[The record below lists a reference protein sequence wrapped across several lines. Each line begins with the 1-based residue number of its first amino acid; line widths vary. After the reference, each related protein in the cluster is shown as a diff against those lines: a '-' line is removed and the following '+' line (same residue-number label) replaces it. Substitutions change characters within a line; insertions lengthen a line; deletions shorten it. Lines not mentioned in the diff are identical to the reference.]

1 MSKLRHPL
9 TFIIIF
15 LLDVT
20 AIIITALCPF
30 PTRPEFLVGFTFL
43 QIGHVFNFIYGYR
56 FWKVRHAYS
65 QSIPRDES
73 KPSPHGTLLIGI
85 ISFIL
90 SIVPL
95 TLKVVL
101 SPLLTSPPRYPEVIV
116 TLLHSLLILVPVIP
130 FTTSWMISTIRA
142 YSAAK
147 LYHVSSVCLAP
158 RKNHD
163 KPYRWDST
171 RDVEKERRALKFKQ
185 SEVRSLV
192 WRILKGEQELCE
204 RSLHL
209 PDALGKTSI
218 VCFTDT
224 SMPLSETVPLA
235 TSVIIPRT
243 FKPRSQRGSE
253 RKRDHGSQQN
263 QDETGEVMDLAD
275 QQKEGVF
282 LKVLPLVQTNV
293 STSLDDLQL
302 SPTLFTLPRPS
313 IYSQP
318 FNISITN
325 QTHNP
330 IPWGFTRLMEWKDED
345 ATKYQRS
352 LAPINIT
359 SLMLS
364 LYHPTLCGDPISDIL
379 LAPVNASRTENGQ
392 QHQLTPLFSVYTR
405 FGLVGSVDVSDTK
418 HDSSKG
424 SQERGHS
431 NQIYRPPD
439 LNSIQSQRTLYYSTA
454 KTKLNAVAKEAT
466 KRKFEE
472 ELMNDKEGLLLSLV
486 VRDKDAQKERKQRG
500 RLEQIARRKER
511 SRRQKRREKRKS
523 STDSDGDKT
532 DYHSSSSQK
541 SEKQSV
547 TSSTAVT
554 QTTASHLPI
563 EKEPLQLYSV
573 GTPFTILE
581 NCVEYFDGEE
591 IRPLDD
597 EQRKRIIS
605 TIIKMVKR
613 ENIEDPTEPK
623 RKKRHH
629 KNEKLRE
636 DSEESKTS
644 MTSDDSS
651 QDSLSLEHDLTE
663 EQRHN
668 LNTLFVGLSFTIID
682 ERYRAAFEMT
692 KEETERERRRTRR
705 ANFEN
710 HILGREK
717 EIRAEERKVEREE
730 MGYRPKTKPK
740 TSAPPM
746 KQKEADFRFY
756 DSEDAERD
764 AVAGSDFERRKKRVK
779 ERWWR
784 EEIVDE
790 DISDA
795 RWRRHKRAREFSES
809 EDSSDQFSDTTTDT
823 SSETDIAHKPEKRTL
838 SKHNTKGL
846 SAQNADS
853 SSSSSSSARRCC
865 HFRNKPIQDQPTS
878 IKKDLHYRTKIHTTK
893 KIVLVPSISLRV
905 PTVSSKFHTSFT
917 TPFVPNDTPDSGRA
931 SPSADVDEN
940 FGMEWLSM
948 GLLDVPFEVN
958 GQPDSNSTLR
968 NVLTTIRMKHTP
980 PHQHGETET
989 ESLASFGTKP
999 SITRSNTEPPTQP
1012 SVFSNKTHPTQFVVP
1027 SPHPGMNEVPTISP
1041 AYRSSIAQYRK
1052 TRSTSSHGRS
1062 SSRPVTPFNTASPK
1076 TQRKPGS
1083 LTRSEAI
1090 LYCQSQQVF
1099 LGFIA
1104 FQQFPIRSDVKGMVE
1119 RLEKCGIRFVLFSSD
1134 EDPRATQLGQDLGVY
1149 TDWNSCIPLSSTYAL
1164 LKPPPPPATR
1174 HSQSQMKIKK
1184 EGVMYDMDNLDSVVA
1199 STLPLHK
1206 LCVPSHS
1213 FGSARFPKSKN
1224 AVDPLRRNIRKQY
1237 RWADTLSTFFTQ
1249 TDLLHFTSSIPL
1261 SLASPF
1267 IPPKHRTMEQPSL
1280 STRRYIPFSSAI
1292 YTANSLAQTA
1302 TLTNFHCEEDL
1313 ESSIPKGIDA
1323 LKTHLVYKDDVPLRV
1338 QLFSSTNP
1346 MAVKEMISLYRSFGE
1361 NVTTFTPTPLFNEQA
1376 HFSLRFDKQWPLEA
1390 IPVIIPHQSLEE
1402 AEERDAKKIQ
1412 EKEKK
1417 REKKREAR
1425 DRYERERQEMRNQRL
1440 DQLKKIHRRK
1450 QYQQELRK
1458 QAKER
1463 KEWEMEPVPELE
1475 EQKGGK
1481 TSPSATDPKLTGQE
1495 SSSSTTQR
1503 QHLRRPHLGP
1513 RRQRGH
1519 PSYHPLSDSQPSLTA
1534 NMNPPSPEHSDSEP
1548 HSLVETDSFSSL
1560 STSTSSSSDE
1570 ESCHVEYFRAISRFP
1585 LSRALA
1591 SFRPVLGG
1599 GQHMGTS
1606 QVLVERKKSTR
1617 KTIKQRKSNKIQSV
1631 ETHSNN
1637 PSQQSIPLVKRSEIP
1652 PASMTVDVRGVRWE
1666 RIVHIFTEAKRLA
1679 RNSQSAFTFSTRSAL
1694 SLTLLNLVC
1703 AILGLPPII
1712 GPVQLAFHVL
1722 VTIPILSLVLV
1733 YSPIYRDQWKE
1744 HSDKRYPD
1752 KLPDLLANLAET
1764 KIQKQAS
1771 APPPHV
1777 ETPTKNALISLSNP
1791 PRAVEKDSLIAAV
1804 SESERFQSDTHTSG
1818 KSESDDQAAS
1828 SASSTEVVNITT
1840 WNHSGNLLA
1849 RTSASSGHLP
1859 NGSTLGINIGD
1870 GTWRDFSLSADSPS
1884 YPRGVLWTRKCF
1896 PFLYL
1901 NPYSIRSFI
1910 AFFIPLALV
1919 LLMDHAIML
1928 IYLIDSP
1935 TFTPPVFYQSSLNHN
1950 PPVTP
1955 TDGEVDAWE
1964 CVISLSQ
1971 SICSLLFS
1979 VFTCIYSAKFVFPTQ
1994 SFRTHLPWKN
2004 EYWPRAVIF
2013 CLIVHTV
2020 VSVVDTLLWFLLLF
2034 FTDLTAQPPSPF
2046 FTFRLPLLIPI
2057 IVSVL
2062 AIPAEI
2068 LLLFISKKK
2077 TAETFRKNQDLRK
2090 IFYETKLGA
2099 MSPGQF

>member
-1 MSKLRHPL
+1 M
-9 TFIIIF
+9 
-15 LLDVT
+15 
-20 AIIITALCPF
+20 
-30 PTRPEFLVGFTFL
+30 
-43 QIGHVFNFIYGYR
+43 
-56 FWKVRHAYS
+56 
-65 QSIPRDES
+65 
-73 KPSPHGTLLIGI
+73 
-85 ISFIL
+85 
-90 SIVPL
+90 
-95 TLKVVL
+95 
-101 SPLLTSPPRYPEVIV
+101 
-116 TLLHSLLILVPVIP
+116 
-130 FTTSWMISTIRA
+130 SWMTSIIRA

-147 LYHVSSVCLAP
+147 LYHVSAICLAP
-158 RKNHD
+158 RKNQD
-163 KPYRWDST
+163 KPYRWDSS
-171 RDVEKERRALKFKQ
+171 RDVEKERRALKFKPN
-185 SEVRSLV
+185 EVRSLV
-192 WRILKGEQELCE
+192 FRMLAGEQELCE

-243 FKPRSQRGSE
+243 FKPRSQRSSE
-253 RKRDHGSQQN
+253 RKRDHDPQQN
-263 QDETGEVMDLAD
+263 QDETGEVKDLAD

-313 IYSQP
+313 IYSPP
-318 FNISITN
+318 FNISIAN

-330 IPWGFTRLMEWKDED
+330 IPWGFTRLMDWKDED
-345 ATKYQRS
+345 ARKYQRS
-352 LAPINIT
+352 LAPMNIA

-379 LAPVNASRTENGQ
+379 LAPVNASGTEKGQ

-405 FGLVGSVDVSDTK
+405 FGLVGSVNVSESKKGTSKDDAEKTIEVDRTN
-418 HDSSKG
+418 HVILPHGSSLF
-424 SQERGHS
+424 HT
-431 NQIYRPPD
+431 PT
-439 LNSIQSQRTLYYSTA
+439 TLFYSTA
-454 KTKLNAVAKEAT
+454 QTKMNENVKEAT
-466 KRKFEE
+466 KLKFEE

-486 VRDKDAQKERKQRG
+486 VRPRATQTNDTQTSRKR
-500 RLEQIARRKER
+500 RNARKER
-511 SRRQKRREKRKS
+511 RAMTRKTKVKRKS
-523 STDSDGDKT
+523 SSDSDGDKT
-532 DYHSSSSQK
+532 DYHSSSSQQ
-541 SEKQSV
+541 SENKSV
-547 TSSTAVT
+547 TSSTAMT
-554 QTTASHLPI
+554 PTTPTSHFAREL
-563 EKEPLQLYSV
+563 EPLQLYSV

-605 TIIKMVKR
+605 TIIRIVKG
-613 ENIEDPTEPK
+613 ETIEDPTQPK
-623 RKKRHH
+623 KSKRRY
-629 KNEKLRE
+629 NSDDPRE
-636 DSEESKTS
+636 DSEESKS
-644 MTSDDSS
+644 SLPSVDSS
-651 QDSLSLEHDLTE
+651 HDSLSLEHDLTE

-668 LNTLFVGLSFTIID
+668 LNTLFVGLSFTTID

-692 KEETERERRRTRR
+692 KEEKERERRRTRR
-705 ANFEN
+705 ADFEN

-717 EIRAEERKVEREE
+717 EIRAEERKVVREE
-730 MGYRPKTKPK
+730 MGYRSKTKPK
-740 TSAPPM
+740 TPAPSK

-809 EDSSDQFSDTTTDT
+809 EDSSDRFSD
-823 SSETDIAHKPEKRTL
+823 SSNTEVRSKMDRTHQPEKRTPAKPHTKTNSNKQTRKAPP
-838 SKHNTKGL
+838 SKNL
-846 SAQNADS
+846 DS
-853 SSSSSSSARRCC
+853 SSSSSSSTRRCC
-865 HFRNKPIQDQPTS
+865 HHRSKPIQQPTP

-893 KIVLVPSISLRV
+893 KVVMVPSISLRV

-917 TPFVPNDTPDSGRA
+917 HSLLSTDQSESGRP
-931 SPSADVDEN
+931 SPSFGVDDTV
-940 FGMEWLSM
+940 GMEWLSK

-958 GQPDSNSTLR
+958 GQTDSYSTLR
-968 NVLTTIRMKHTP
+968 NVLTTIRMKQMSKLKYGGFDVDTGP
-980 PHQHGETET
+980 KMQSRPNPNRTVT
-989 ESLASFGTKP
+989 DPNTDSAS
-999 SITRSNTEPPTQP
+999 QY
-1012 SVFSNKTHPTQFVVP
+1012 SVFSHRTHSLQYIVP
-1027 SPHPGMNEVPTISP
+1027 SPVPGMNEGTPQTTQFRSP
-1041 AYRSSIAQYRK
+1041 MQSLKRGNQTSFHRPQKSSQA
-1052 TRSTSSHGRS
+1052 S
-1062 SSRPVTPFNTASPK
+1062 SSQHGSQPL
-1076 TQRKPGS
+1076 QRKSGS

-1164 LKPPPPPATR
+1164 LKTPGLPQKKTYQPPLR
-1174 HSQSQMKIKK
+1174 ERGDEK
-1184 EGVMYDMDNLDSVVA
+1184 VLYDMDNLDSVIA
-1199 STLPLHK
+1199 STLPLHR

-1213 FGSARFPKSKN
+1213 FGSTRFPKMNYNVNSRGQR
-1224 AVDPLRRNIRKQY
+1224 LRKQR

-1249 TDLLHFTSSIPL
+1249 TDLLHFESAIPL

-1267 IPPKHRTMEQPSL
+1267 IPPKQRTLQQPSL
-1280 STRRYIPFSSAI
+1280 STRRYIPFSSAL
-1292 YTANSLAQTA
+1292 YTANSLAQTTTVA
-1302 TLTNFHCEEDL
+1302 NFHCEEDL

-1390 IPVIIPHQSLEE
+1390 IPVIIPHLSLEE

-1425 DRYERERQEMRNQRL
+1425 EKLEHERQEMRDQRL
-1440 DQLKKIHRRK
+1440 DQLKKVQRRK
-1450 QYQQELRK
+1450 QYQQELLK
-1458 QAKER
+1458 QAKVR
-1463 KEWEMEPVPELE
+1463 KVREMEMSSNTEEFSQDQRRGHESSESNSSPESNHQRLPSDSTDRQNRNNEHVPQGRRRSHRPMSVTLSPLVAP
-1475 EQKGGK
+1475 QH
-1481 TSPSATDPKLTGQE
+1481 SPSRTGASRLKK
-1495 SSSSTTQR
+1495 SSSRVSR
-1503 QHLRRPHLGP
+1503 DS
-1513 RRQRGH
+1513 
-1519 PSYHPLSDSQPSLTA
+1519 PSSMRDNQD
-1534 NMNPPSPEHSDSEP
+1534 E
-1548 HSLVETDSFSSL
+1548 ETIFESDSFSSL

-1606 QVLVERKKSTR
+1606 RIIVERR
-1617 KTIKQRKSNKIQSV
+1617 KNFRKSQIRNKLNIEPDPPNTKGDQLPV
-1631 ETHSNN
+1631 AK
-1637 PSQQSIPLVKRSEIP
+1637 QAVKRTEVP

-1679 RNSQSAFTFSTRSAL
+1679 RNSQSAFRFSTRSAL
-1694 SLTLLNLVC
+1694 SITLLNFIC
-1703 AILGLPPII
+1703 ALLGLPPII

-1722 VTIPILSLVLV
+1722 VTIPILSTVLV
-1733 YSPIYRDQWKE
+1733 FSPIYRDQWKE
-1744 HSDKRYPD
+1744 HSDKRYPE
-1752 KLPDLLANLAET
+1752 KLPDLIQNLTVIKALQDPPIPSPEEPQSQLTRSRSNPSRHVQTSSLAL
-1764 KIQKQAS
+1764 QAS
-1771 APPPHV
+1771 
-1777 ETPTKNALISLSNP
+1777 ET
-1791 PRAVEKDSLIAAV
+1791 
-1804 SESERFQSDTHTSG
+1804 ERVQSDTHTSG
-1818 KSESDDQAAS
+1818 RSESDDQAAS
-1828 SASSTEVVNITT
+1828 SASSTEVVNDDDVHTHPFDRT
-1840 WNHSGNLLA
+1840 LTKLKYTSTGRQSTDPQGNIVPA
-1849 RTSASSGHLP
+1849 VNVGEQ
-1859 NGSTLGINIGD
+1859 N
-1870 GTWRDFSLSADSPS
+1870 WRDFSLSENSPS
-1884 YPRGVLWTRKCF
+1884 YPQGILWTRKCF

-1910 AFFIPLALV
+1910 AFFTPLALV
-1919 LLMDHAIML
+1919 LIMDHAIML
-1928 IYLIDSP
+1928 IYLINSP
-1935 TFTPPVFYQSSLNHN
+1935 TFTPPVFYQSSLTHS

-1955 TDGEVDAWE
+1955 TDGEIDAWE
-1964 CVISLSQ
+1964 CVVSLSQ

-1979 VFTCIYSAKFVFPTQ
+1979 IFTCIYSAQFVFPTQ
-1994 SFRTHLPWKN
+1994 PLKTHHPWKN

-2013 CLIVHTV
+2013 CLILHAV
-2020 VSVVDTLLWFLLLF
+2020 VSVVGALLWFVFLF
-2034 FTDLTAQPPSPF
+2034 FTDLTAPPPSPF
-2046 FTFRLPLLIPI
+2046 FAFRLPLLIPI

-2068 LLLFISKKK
+2068 LLLVITKKR
-2077 TAETFRKNQDLRK
+2077 TADEFRKKQDLRK
-2090 IFYETKLGA
+2090 IFYETKLGV
-2099 MSPGQF
+2099 MSPENL